1 MGLKERIPHCSTPNL
16 SHFQLVPDR
25 SLSIC
30 WFGVNYSSYPGQVL
44 FSSAMIIFCSS
55 QKISLQNRGKDI
67 KSKFFYKTGRKNFF
81 LTKCSEKQGASR
93 CYFTEVRPVTMSLD
107 EVRCY
112 LLHREGNRGLEKSI
126 ASRQVRLPYL
136 RKVTT
141 RNGWWSLFRP
151 EFRAISVFFSSSSP
165 RSTPQ

>member
-1 MGLKERIPHCSTPNL
+1 MLAATPAVGAWEEGAMGLKERIPHCSTPNL

-30 WFGVNYSSYPGQVL
+30 WFGVNSSSYPGQVL
-44 FSSAMIIFCSS
+44 FSSTIINSIPA
-55 QKISLQNRGKDI
+55 KKKVSLQNRGKDI
-67 KSKFFYKTGRKNFF
+67 KSRFFFFTRQEKRNVFPDKVLRKA
-81 LTKCSEKQGASR
+81 GASR

-112 LLHREGNRGLEKSI
+112 LLHREAIEDWKKSI

-136 RKVTT
+136 KKVTT
-141 RNGWWSLFRP
+141 RNG
-151 EFRAISVFFSSSSP
+151 
-165 RSTPQ
+165 

>member
-1 MGLKERIPHCSTPNL
+1 MLAATPAPGTWEEGAVGLKERIPHCSTPNL

-25 SLSIC
+25 CFSIC

-44 FSSAMIIFCSS
+44 FSSTIIIFIPA
-55 QKISLQNRGKDI
+55 KNKVSLQNRGKD
-67 KSKFFYKTGRKNFF
+67 FFYETGKKMFF

-112 LLHREGNRGLEKSI
+112 LLHREGNRGLEE
-126 ASRQVRLPYL
+126 VH
-136 RKVTT
+136 
-141 RNGWWSLFRP
+141 SLQ
-151 EFRAISVFFSSSSP
+151 IG
-165 RSTPQ
+165 